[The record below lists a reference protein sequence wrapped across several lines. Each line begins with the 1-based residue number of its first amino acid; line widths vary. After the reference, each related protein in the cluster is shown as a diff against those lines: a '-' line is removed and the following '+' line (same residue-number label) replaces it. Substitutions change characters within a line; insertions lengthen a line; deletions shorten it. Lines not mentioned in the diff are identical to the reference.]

1 MNNSINIADTTGIA
15 EYKTTST
22 RIAPEIE
29 QLYFELKDNDHI
41 FQIGLKTL
49 LECILFAAK
58 EKQIPNLPLSWYTE
72 ICSRYDI
79 PLSELIG
86 ENE

>member
-41 FQIGLKTL
+41 FQIGMY
-49 LECILFAAK
+49 I
-58 EKQIPNLPLSWYTE
+58 
-72 ICSRYDI
+72 ICS
-79 PLSELIG
+79 
-86 ENE
+86 

>member
-49 LECILFAAK
+49 LNVYYLQLKRNKYQIFRYHGILKYVADTIYHY
-58 EKQIPNLPLSWYTE
+58 QN
-72 ICSRYDI
+72 
-79 PLSELIG
+79 
-86 ENE
+86 